1 MVQNHQ
7 ETLSGTIGIIQVPS
21 PILANNAF
29 HQPPTSFAFRK
40 AHTTATITYVHS
52 NDTLAPKALKG
63 PNDKESNSS
72 ETLISHENAL
82 GTY

>member
-1 MVQNHQ
+1 M
-7 ETLSGTIGIIQVPS
+7 
-21 PILANNAF
+21 
-29 HQPPTSFAFRK
+29 
-40 AHTTATITYVHS
+40 HS
-52 NDTLAPKALKG
+52 NDTLASKALKG